1 MIKDEI
7 FCGKELKSVSQ
18 QMFNDYLAFGGCGA
32 VITPDGIHS
41 ATMEELENTEKEL
54 LDD

>member
-1 MIKDEI
+1 MVEDEI

-32 VITPDGIHS
+32 VITPDGIRS
-41 ATMEELENTEKEL
+41 ATKDELENIEEEL
-54 LDD
+54 FC